1 MLRIDKVD
9 VSYGSVRVL
18 HGITFQMDRGECLA
32 LLGSN
37 GAGKSTILKTISGL
51 LNPDGGS
58 IVFMEERI
66 DHLPAFEV
74 AKAGIAHVPE
84 GRHVF
89 PQLSVEENLDMG
101 SYLPE
106 AKKERKR
113 TKKWVYS
120 IFPVLEERRRQ
131 MAGTLS
137 GGEQQM
143 MAIGRGLMLK
153 PRLLMLDEPSLG
165 LAPIT
170 IDGVYEKLEEIRREG
185 VSILLVEQDVL
196 RALRICDRGYVLENG
211 RIHLE
216 GTREQ
221 LLANSEIK
229 AAYLGM

>member
-1 MLRIDKVD
+1 MLRLDKVD

-18 HGITFQMDRGECLA
+18 HGISFHMEKGECLA

-58 IVFMEERI
+58 MVFMEERI

-84 GRHVF
+84 GRRVF

-113 TKKWVYS
+113 TKEWVYS

-165 LAPIT
+165 LAPIIT
-170 IDGVYEKLEEIRREG
+170 DSVYGKLQEIRKEG

-196 RALRICDRGYVLENG
+196 RALGICDRGYVLENG

>member
-1 MLRIDKVD
+1 
-9 VSYGSVRVL
+9 
-18 HGITFQMDRGECLA
+18 
-32 LLGSN
+32 
-37 GAGKSTILKTISGL
+37 
-51 LNPDGGS
+51 
-58 IVFMEERI
+58 
-66 DHLPAFEV
+66 
-74 AKAGIAHVPE
+74 
-84 GRHVF
+84 
-89 PQLSVEENLDMG
+89 
-101 SYLPE
+101 
-106 AKKERKR
+106 
-113 TKKWVYS
+113 
-120 IFPVLEERRRQ
+120 

-165 LAPIT
+165 LAPIIT
-170 IDGVYEKLEEIRREG
+170 DSVYGKLQEIRKEG

>member
-1 MLRIDKVD
+1 MLRLDRVD

-18 HGITFQMDRGECLA
+18 HGISFHMEKGECLA

-58 IVFMEERI
+58 IVFLEKRI

-84 GRHVF
+84 GRRVF

-106 AKKERKR
+106 AKRERKR
-113 TKKWVYS
+113 TKEWAYS

-143 MAIGRGLMLK
+143 MAIARGLMLN

-165 LAPIT
+165 LAPIIT
-170 IDGVYEKLEEIRREG
+170 DGVYDKLEGIRRQG
-185 VSILLVEQDVL
+185 ISILLVEQDVL
-196 RALRICDRGYVLENG
+196 RALGICDRGCVLENG
-211 RIHLE
+211 RIHIE
-216 GTREQ
+216 GAREQ
-221 LLANSEIK
+221 LLANNEIK

>member
-1 MLRIDKVD
+1 MLRLDRVD

-18 HGITFQMDRGECLA
+18 HGISFHMDKGECLA

-51 LNPDGGS
+51 LNPDGGR
-58 IVFMEERI
+58 IVFLEERI

-84 GRHVF
+84 GRRVF

-106 AKKERKR
+106 AKKERRR
-113 TKKWVYS
+113 TKEWVYS

-165 LAPIT
+165 LAPIIT
-170 IDGVYEKLEEIRREG
+170 DSVYGKLQEIRKEG

-196 RALRICDRGYVLENG
+196 RALGICDRGYVLENG

>member
-18 HGITFQMDRGECLA
+18 HGITFQMAKGECLA

-106 AKKERKR
+106 AKKQRKR
-113 TKKWVYS
+113 TKEWVYS

>member
-1 MLRIDKVD
+1 MEK
-9 VSYGSVRVL
+9 
-18 HGITFQMDRGECLA
+18 GECLA

-58 IVFMEERI
+58 MVFMEERI

-84 GRHVF
+84 GRRVF

-106 AKKERKR
+106 AKKERRR
-113 TKKWVYS
+113 TKEWVYS

-165 LAPIT
+165 LAPIIT
-170 IDGVYEKLEEIRREG
+170 DSVYGKLQEIRKEG

-196 RALRICDRGYVLENG
+196 RALGICDRGYVLENG

>member
-1 MLRIDKVD
+1 MLRLDELN

-18 HGITFQMDRGECLA
+18 HGISFHVEKGECVA

-51 LNPDGGS
+51 LHADGGS
-58 IVFMEERI
+58 ITFLGKSI
-66 DHLPAFEV
+66 NHFPAYEV
-74 AKAGIAHVPE
+74 AIAGIAHVPE
-84 GRHVF
+84 GRRVF
-89 PQLSVEENLDMG
+89 PKLSVEENLDMG
-101 SYLPE
+101 SYLPD
-106 AKKERKR
+106 AKKERK
-113 TKKWVYS
+113 KNKEWVYS
-120 IFPVLEERRRQ
+120 IFTVLKERRTQ

-143 MAIGRGLMLK
+143 LAIARGLMLK

-165 LAPIT
+165 LAPIIT
-170 IDGVYEKLEEIRREG
+170 DGVYEKLEEIHSEG

-196 RALRICDRGYVLENG
+196 RALGICDRGYVLENG

-221 LLANSEIK
+221 LQTNKEIK

>member
-18 HGITFQMDRGECLA
+18 HGITFQMAKGECLA

-106 AKKERKR
+106 AKKQRKR

-170 IDGVYEKLEEIRREG
+170 TDGVYEKLEEIRREG

-196 RALRICDRGYVLENG
+196 RALRICDRGYVLKNG

>member
-18 HGITFQMDRGECLA
+18 HGITFQMDKGECLA

-51 LNPDGGS
+51 LNPDAGS

-106 AKKERKR
+106 AKKQRKR
-113 TKKWVYS
+113 TKEWVYS